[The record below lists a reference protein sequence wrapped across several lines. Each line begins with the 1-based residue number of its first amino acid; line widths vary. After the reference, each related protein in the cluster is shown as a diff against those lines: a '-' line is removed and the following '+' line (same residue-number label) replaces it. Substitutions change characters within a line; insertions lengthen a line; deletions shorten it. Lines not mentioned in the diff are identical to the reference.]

1 MHETTPQH
9 ERTSNAQEALTHA
22 DSTVRTTRAGI
33 ASAALAVRRALQC
46 VLRATPWKAAKA
58 SGCSFTA
65 FSQVE
70 KRGLKCTGCSAA
82 LRGQAAGWENQG
94 LPARVGSSQEGRIW
108 AVLSPGRAGGSGR
121 WGGRCWEQCWWCW
134 RSLAGSRRPSTV
146 KPAKLDS
153 YGGAS
158 LIGALSSS
166 NLQIHAICTF
176 RHNLFE
182 TGRRTEPLERGTHRH
197 RHA

>member
-1 MHETTPQH
+1 M
-9 ERTSNAQEALTHA
+9 
-22 DSTVRTTRAGI
+22 
-33 ASAALAVRRALQC
+33 RALPAQRLPYGELC
-46 VLRATPWKAAKA
+46 SASSGQPHGKPQKPPVVPLQLFPRWK
-58 SGCSFTA
+58 
-65 FSQVE
+65 

-146 KPAKLDS
+146 KPVKLDS